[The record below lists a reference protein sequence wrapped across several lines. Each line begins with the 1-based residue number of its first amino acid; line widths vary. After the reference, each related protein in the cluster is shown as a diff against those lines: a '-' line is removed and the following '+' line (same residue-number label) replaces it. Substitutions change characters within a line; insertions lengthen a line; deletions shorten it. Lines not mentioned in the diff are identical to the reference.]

1 MTYPPAEPG
10 ADGPSVRIELFS
22 PRLCR
27 GIARRIAPQGK
38 GQWSVHV
45 GQPQRGMMR
54 STTRTTFVTTTTY
67 GSWLPGDLRGYVQD
81 GVVLPGNPR
90 LLGHARSLLACE
102 PVSFNDAEIV
112 KLECA
117 FRAAADEFDYQLTD
131 LAIESWHL
139 HWIIGHGADAVATMV
154 GRLKTRMRQ
163 AIGRGRIWTNGYCHR
178 HLDAPE
184 DLAAARRYIARHHG
198 CRMLDGKPVSR

>member
-1 MTYPPAEPG
+1 MGRTYG
-10 ADGPSVRIELFS
+10 VELFS

-27 GIARRIAPQGK
+27 GIARRIASQGK

-45 GQPQRGMMR
+45 ERPQRGMIR
-54 STTRTTFVTTTTY
+54 SATRTTFVTTTTY

-81 GVVLPGNPR
+81 GVVLPGSPR
-90 LLGHARSLLACE
+90 LLDHARSLLGRE

-117 FRAAADEFDYQLTD
+117 IRAAADEFHYRLTD

-163 AIGRGRIWTNGYCHR
+163 AIGRGRIWTDGYCHR
-178 HLDAPE
+178 NLHAPE
-184 DLAAARRYIARHHG
+184 EFAAARRYIARHHG
-198 CRMLDGKPVSR
+198 CRMLDGRSVAR